1 MSEREE
7 MLIKKIIKLQTEH
20 NNPLNIDEEIEKY
33 KKDIKE
39 TQKTI
44 SQTKNDIE
52 NLSNQLR
59 DLKSHESKNSE
70 IEQSIENKRNEL
82 NNKSGFNFMKK
93 NQLNMLEKDNEKFK
107 NKEYILQLIKHWSPQ
122 TMFKYIQLYDKKPEQ
137 NL

>member
-7 MLIKKIIKLQTEH
+7 ALIKKIIKFQTEH
-20 NNPLNIDEEIEKY
+20 NSLNIDEEIEKY

-39 TQKTI
+39 TQKII

-52 NLSNQLR
+52 NLSNQLS
-59 DLKSHESKNSE
+59 DLKNHESKNSE
-70 IEQSIENKRNEL
+70 IEQNIKNKKNEL
-82 NNKSGFNFMKK
+82 NNKSGLNFMKK
-93 NQLNMLEKDNEKFK
+93 GQLNMLEKSNENFK
-107 NKEYILQLIKHWSPQ
+107 NKEYILQLIRHWSPQ